1 MRQLARGIQAPDFE
15 LPDVNGVPHRLWTA
29 LNLNHGPVVLVFFK
43 ISCPTSQFT
52 FPYIQ
57 KIFATA
63 AKGWRLKL
71 WAVSQDDADD
81 TRQFA
86 QQYGITF
93 DTLIDAY
100 PYDVS
105 NAYRIVTVPATFIV
119 EPNGKISLSDNGFSK
134 DSLNQ
139 IAGYDMFTP
148 DDGLP
153 ASRPG

>member
-15 LPDVNGVPHRLWTA
+15 LTDMNGAPHCLRTA
-29 LNLNHGPVVLVFFK
+29 LKHGPVVLVFFK

-57 KIFATA
+57 KIFENAGKDWPA
-63 AKGWRLKL
+63 KL
-71 WAVSQDDADD
+71 WAVSQDDLDD
-81 TRQFA
+81 TRQFVRH
-86 QQYGITF
+86 YGITF
-93 DTLIDAY
+93 DMLIDEY

-105 NAYRIVTVPATFIV
+105 NAYRIVSVPTTFVI
-119 EPNGKISLSDNGFSK
+119 EPDGKISLSDNGFSK

-139 IAGYDMFTP
+139 IAGYEMFTP

>member
-1 MRQLARGIQAPDFE
+1 MRQLARGVQAPDFE
-15 LPDVNGVPHRLWTA
+15 LTDMNGVPHRLWRA
-29 LNLNHGPVVLVFFK
+29 LNHGPVVLVFFK

-105 NAYRIVTVPATFIV
+105 NAYGIVSVPTTFIV
-119 EPNGKISLSDNGFSK
+119 EADGKISLSDNGFSK

-139 IAGYDMFTP
+139 IAGYEMFTP